1 MKDTVEHRYYRNPNN
16 MVAITYLQKFGE
28 AFLPL
33 RGHWHVNGTSID
45 LCNCQCG
52 PNSCHPAI
60 ETLGRLFRL
69 RFGAIPR
76 SLKM

>member
-69 RFGAIPR
+69 RFGAIP
-76 SLKM
+76 M